1 MTEQASRAS
10 PGGDPAGLAR
20 DMALLRALSDVER
33 ETGEGLGVMQLSVLT
48 GRDKSQVSRALHALE
63 KVGFVERDAV
73 SLRYRLGYGL
83 FVLATRGIDRTLI
96 AVAGPFLADLANEV
110 GETVHLCTLAGVGV
124 LTLETV
130 APPQHTFRAS
140 GWVGQTVPA
149 QQCAVGRVLLGDA
162 TRDFVFHRFAT
173 TRFRSDA
180 PSDLISSVR
189 DFWTEIERARDLG
202 YATEDEELEA
212 DLVGAAAPIRN
223 EHGRIIGALCVSA
236 PKERQGA
243 HLDSMG
249 RAAQASALGVSMAL
263 GWGDTSTDG
272 TE

>member
-1 MTEQASRAS
+1 
-10 PGGDPAGLAR
+10 
-20 DMALLRALSDVER
+20 MALLRALSDVER
-33 ETGEGLGVMQLSVLT
+33 ETGEGLGVMQLSAQT

-63 KVGFVERDAV
+63 KVGFVERDSV

-96 AVAGPFLADLANEV
+96 TVAAPFLADLANEV
-110 GETVHLCTLAGVGV
+110 GETAHLCTLAGVGV
-124 LTLETV
+124 LTLESA
-130 APPQHTFRAS
+130 APPDHTFRAA

-173 TRFRSDA
+173 TRFRSEA

-189 DFWTEIERARDLG
+189 DFWGQIEHARDLG

-223 EHGRIIGALCVSA
+223 EHGRIVGALCVSA
-236 PKERQGA
+236 PKARHGTE
-243 HLDSMG
+243 LESLG
-249 RAAQASALGVSMAL
+249 RATKASAIGVSLAL
-263 GWGDTSTDG
+263 GWPDPSISGLND
-272 TE
+272 

>member
-1 MTEQASRAS
+1 MTEQASRVS
-10 PGGDPAGLAR
+10 PGGVPAGLAR

-33 ETGEGLGVMQLSVLT
+33 ETGDGLGVMQLSART

-73 SLRYRLGYGL
+73 TLRYRLGYGL

-96 AVAGPFLADLANEV
+96 TVAAPFLADLANEV
-110 GETVHLCTLAGVGV
+110 SETAHLCTLAGVGV
-124 LTLETV
+124 LTLESV
-130 APPQHTFRAS
+130 APPDHTFRAA

-149 QQCAVGRVLLGDA
+149 QQCAAGRVLLGDA

-189 DFWTEIERARDLG
+189 DFWTEIEGARDRG

-223 EHGRIIGALCVSA
+223 EQGRIVGAVCVSA
-236 PKERQGA
+236 PKDRQGM
-243 HLDSMG
+243 HLESLG
-249 RAAQASALGVSMAL
+249 RATRASGVGVSRAL
-263 GWGDTSTDG
+263 GWTDP
-272 TE
+272 TAD